1 MQPIGS
7 HRLRASRTKVK
18 RKKGERGMR
27 SMGKKK
33 APILFG
39 LALLLSILSR
49 PVHAGG
55 DIILSRGQTVYLPVY
70 TYVYVEGRALTF
82 PVTPTLSLRNT
93 DPANPITIVSA
104 KCYSPTG
111 KLVRD
116 YLEKPIKLDPLNSVK
131 YPVKETEFKESG
143 GPCFLITWKADREV
157 NAPMVTCISIGS
169 RGQQGISFVSEGRPI
184 STSK

>member
-1 MQPIGS
+1 MEK
-7 HRLRASRTKVK
+7 T
-18 RKKGERGMR
+18 
-27 SMGKKK
+27 K
-33 APILFG
+33 APIFFVLM
-39 LALLLSILSR
+39 LLSSIWSG
-49 PVHAGG
+49 PAHAGG
-55 DIILSRGQTVYLPVY
+55 EILLSRGQTVYLPVY
-70 TYVYVEGRALTF
+70 TYVYVEGRAMTF

-104 KCYSPTG
+104 KYYSPKG

-143 GPCFLITWKADREV
+143 GPCFIITWKADREV
-157 NAPMVTCISIGS
+157 NAPMINCIAIGS

-184 STSK
+184 RTSK

>member
-1 MQPIGS
+1 MGL
-7 HRLRASRTKVK
+7 RLLPTLRTKVK
-18 RKKGERGMR
+18 TKKGESGMR
-27 SMGKKK
+27 SMAKTK

-39 LALLLSILSR
+39 LTLLLSIWSK

-55 DIILSRGQTVYLPVY
+55 DILLSSGQTVYLPVY
-70 TYVYVEGRALTF
+70 TYVYVEGKAMTF

-104 KCYSPTG
+104 KYYGPDG

-131 YPVKETEFKESG
+131 YMVKETEFKESG

-157 NAPMVTCISIGS
+157 NTPMVTCITIGS

-184 STSK
+184 RTSK